1 MNDGRAGPARAG
13 PAPRLLA
20 GVVVAV
26 VLGETGAA
34 LLLALTSDSPP
45 GRILGGFAAVNLAIC
60 LSFGLCGA
68 GLAWFRP
75 RHPVGWLLGLS
86 GCAQGVTGVAGVALA
101 VGTADQWAEPDLR
114 LFATLFSWGWPWSMG
129 LGFFLALL
137 LFPDGRLPGKRWR
150 PVAVAVAGAGMVFV
164 LRMGLDPTSSNFDGA
179 HPLAHWGAVPAFDRA
194 GALWAVVD
202 LLNAASLLV
211 VLASLVVRFRSGD
224 DRTRRQLLWVVFAVL
239 IVLLLAVPV
248 VLLHIGSTWLLF
260 VFVLVP
266 ASILVAIVRHNL
278 LDIRLVVARTLA
290 WALMTGV
297 LVAAYLLVVAA
308 LGKSF
313 AAGGSAVVA
322 AGVVALGL
330 NPLRLRS
337 QRLVDRLLY
346 GDRQDPVRVLRRVG
360 PALGSAGDLT
370 SLAEAIAQSL
380 RLPYVSLRADG
391 RELAT
396 VGRPPSMLHGVP
408 LLVGPDRQ
416 GELVVGVR
424 RGDGRFT
431 GADLDVLRLLAA
443 PVAVAVHATLLAAEL
458 QQSRS
463 RVISARDDERRRLR
477 RDLHDGLGPVLTG
490 VGFKADAARNYV
502 HAQPEEAIELLT
514 ELRAETAAAL
524 EDVRRLVYDLRPPIL
539 DDVGLLEALRRLVE
553 RTGRRPDGRPLNI
566 TLDLPESVPPLPAGV
581 ETATYRIAAEAL
593 TNVIRH
599 SHASWATVQMTV
611 DSSLH
616 LSIVNEQQELGP
628 PWTAG
633 VGLSSMQERAA
644 ELGGVLTAGPFA
656 HGGLVSVTVPLDPV
670 ASE

>member
-1 MNDGRAGPARAG
+1 MKDGSAGSGSALRALRG
-13 PAPRLLA
+13 LA
-20 GVVVAV
+20 WVVVAV

-34 LLLALTSDSPP
+34 LAVALTGGPPP
-45 GRILGGFAAVNLAIC
+45 GSALGGFAAVNLAIC

-68 GLAWFRP
+68 VLVWFRP
-75 RHPVGWLLGLS
+75 RHPVGWLLSLS
-86 GCAQGVTGVAGVALA
+86 GCGQGVTGLAGVALA
-101 VGTADQWAEPDLR
+101 VGTADQWSEWALR

-150 PVAVAVAGAGMVFV
+150 PVAITVGGVGILFV
-164 LRMGLDPTSSNFDGA
+164 LRMGFDPTSSNFDGA
-179 HPLAHWGAVPAFDRA
+179 HPVPHWGAIPAFNRA
-194 GALWAVVD
+194 GGLWAVID
-202 LLNAASLLV
+202 LLNAASLVL
-211 VLASLVVRFRSGD
+211 VLASLVVRFRRGD
-224 DRTRRQLLWVVFAVL
+224 DRTRRQLLWVVFAVI
-239 IVLLLAVPV
+239 IVALVAVPV
-248 VLLHIGSTWLLF
+248 VLLHVGSTWVLL

-266 ASILVAIVRHNL
+266 ASILVAILRHNL
-278 LDIRLVVARTLA
+278 LDIRLVVARTVA

-297 LVAAYLLVVAA
+297 LVAAYLLVVAV
-308 LGKSF
+308 LGKSL

-330 NPLRLRS
+330 NPLRLRL

-370 SLAEAIAQSL
+370 SLADAIAQSL
-380 RLPYVSLRADG
+380 HLPYVSLRADG
-391 RELAT
+391 RELAI

-408 LLVGPDRQ
+408 LHVGPDRE
-416 GELVVGVR
+416 GELLVGVR
-424 RGDGRFT
+424 RGDGRF
-431 GADLDVLRLLAA
+431 ADADVDILRLLAA
-443 PVAVAVHATLLAAEL
+443 PVAVAMHATLLAAEL
-458 QQSRS
+458 QRSRS
-463 RVISARDDERRRLR
+463 RVVSARDDERRRLR

-502 HAQPEEAIELLT
+502 RAQPDEAIELLT

-553 RTGRRPDGRPLNI
+553 RTGRRPDGLPLSI
-566 TLDLPESVPPLPAGV
+566 ALELPESVPPLPAGV

-593 TNVIRH
+593 TNVVRH
-599 SHASWATVQMTV
+599 SHASWATVRMTV
-611 DSSLH
+611 DTSLH
-616 LSIVNEQQELGP
+616 LSIVNEQQTPAP

-644 ELGGVLTAGPFA
+644 ELGGVLTAGPVA
-656 HGGLVSVTVPLDPV
+656 QGGAVSVTVPLDHV

>member
-1 MNDGRAGPARAG
+1 MTDGGAGSARTVPALRV
-13 PAPRLLA
+13 LV

-34 LLLALTSDSPP
+34 LALALTGDPP
-45 GRILGGFAAVNLAIC
+45 TGSVLGGFATVNLAIC

-68 GLAWFRP
+68 VLAWFRP
-75 RHPVGWLLGLS
+75 THPVGWLLALS
-86 GCAQGVTGVAGVALA
+86 GCAQGVTGVAAVALA
-101 VGTADQWAEPDLR
+101 VGTDDQWSERALR

-137 LFPDGRLPGKRWR
+137 LFPDGKLPGKRWR
-150 PVAVAVAGAGMVFV
+150 PVVVAVAVVGILFV
-164 LRMGLDPTSSNFDGA
+164 LRMGLDPSSSNFDGA
-179 HPLAHWGAVPAFDRA
+179 HPLPHWGAVSAFDRA
-194 GALWAVVD
+194 DGLWAVID
-202 LLNAASLLV
+202 LLNAASLV
-211 VLASLVVRFRSGD
+211 IVLASLVVRFSRGD

-239 IVLLLAVPV
+239 VVALVAVPV
-248 VLLHIGSTWLLF
+248 VLLHIGSMWLLL

-266 ASILVAIVRHNL
+266 ASILVAILRHNL
-278 LDIRLVVARTLA
+278 LDIRLVVARTVA
-290 WALMTGV
+290 WTLLTGI
-297 LVAAYLLVVAA
+297 LVAAYLLVVAV

-322 AGVVALGL
+322 AGVVALAL

-360 PALGSAGDLT
+360 PALGSASDLT
-370 SLAEAIAQSL
+370 SLADAIAQSL
-380 RLPYVSLRADG
+380 NLPYVSLRADG

-463 RVISARDDERRRLR
+463 RVVSARDDERRRLR

-490 VGFKADAARNYV
+490 VGFKADAARNYIR
-502 HAQPEEAIELLT
+502 AQPDEAIELLT

-553 RTGRRPDGRPLNI
+553 RTGRRPDGLPLNI
-566 TLDLPESVPPLPAGV
+566 TLELPDSVPPLPAGV

-593 TNVIRH
+593 TNVVRH
-599 SHASWATVQMTV
+599 SHASWATVRMTV
-611 DSSLH
+611 DTSLH
-616 LSIVNEQQELGP
+616 LSIINEQQAPAP

-644 ELGGVLTAGPFA
+644 ELGGVLSAGPA
-656 HGGLVSVTVPLDPV
+656 AQGGAVSVTVPLDHV

>member
-1 MNDGRAGPARAG
+1 MNDGGAGSTPT
-13 PAPRLLA
+13 APTLRVLT

-34 LLLALTSDSPP
+34 LLLALASDSP
-45 GRILGGFAAVNLAIC
+45 GTFLGGFAAVNLAIC
-60 LSFGLCGA
+60 LSFGSCGA
-68 GLAWFRP
+68 VLAWFRP
-75 RHPVGWLLGLS
+75 RHPVGWLLALS
-86 GCAQGVTGVAGVALA
+86 GCAQGATGLAGVALA
-101 VGTADQWAEPDLR
+101 VGNAEQWSEPSMR

-137 LFPDGRLPGKRWR
+137 HFPDGQLPGRRWR
-150 PVAVAVAGAGMVFV
+150 PVAVAVAGVGLLFV

-179 HPLAHWGAVPAFDRA
+179 HPLPHWGAVTAFDRA
-194 GALWAVVD
+194 GGLWAVID
-202 LLNAASLLV
+202 LLNAASLV
-211 VLASLVVRFRSGD
+211 VVFVSLVVRFRRGD

-239 IVLLLAVPV
+239 VVALVAVPV
-248 VLLHIGSTWLLF
+248 VLLRFGSTLLF

-266 ASILVAIVRHNL
+266 VSILVAILRHNL
-278 LDIRLVVARTLA
+278 LDIRLVVARTVA
-290 WALMTGV
+290 WALITGI
-297 LVAAYLLVVAA
+297 LVAAYLLMVAV

-313 AAGGSAVVA
+313 AAGGSTVVA

-330 NPLRLRS
+330 NPLRLRT

-370 SLAEAIAQSL
+370 SLADAVAQSL
-380 RLPYVSLRADG
+380 HLPYVSLRADG

-396 VGRPPSMLHGVP
+396 FGQPPSMVHGVP

-424 RGDGRFT
+424 RGDGRFR
-431 GADLDVLRLLAA
+431 GADLEVLRLLAA
-443 PVAVAVHATLLAAEL
+443 PVAVAVHATLLAEEL

-463 RVISARDDERRRLR
+463 RVVSARDDERRRLR

-502 HAQPEEAIELLT
+502 RAQPDEAIELLT

-553 RTGRRPDGRPLNI
+553 RTGRRRDGLPLRI

-593 TNVIRH
+593 TNVVRH
-599 SHASWATVQMTV
+599 SHASWATVRMTV
-611 DSSLH
+611 DTSLH
-616 LSIVNEQQELGP
+616 LSIVNEQHEPGL

-644 ELGGVLTAGPFA
+644 ELGGVMTAGPVA
-656 HGGLVSVTVPLDPV
+656 HGGAVDVTVPLDHI

>member
-1 MNDGRAGPARAG
+1 MKGGSAGSGSAVRALRV
-13 PAPRLLA
+13 LA
-20 GVVVAV
+20 WVVVAL
-26 VLGETGAA
+26 VLVETGAA
-34 LLLALTSDSPP
+34 LALALTSAPP
-45 GRILGGFAAVNLAIC
+45 GSSLGGFAAVNLAIC

-68 GLAWFRP
+68 MLAWFRP
-75 RHPVGWLLGLS
+75 RHPVGWLLALS

-101 VGTADQWAEPDLR
+101 VGTADQWSATALR
-114 LFATLFSWGWPWSMG
+114 PFATLFSWGWPWSMG

-137 LFPDGRLPGKRWR
+137 LFPDGHLPGKRWR
-150 PVAVAVAGAGMVFV
+150 PVAVAIAVVGSLFV
-164 LRMGLDPTSSNFDGA
+164 LRMGLDPSSSNFDGA
-179 HPLAHWGAVPAFDRA
+179 HPLPHWGAVRDFDRA
-194 GALWAVVD
+194 GGLWAVVD

-211 VLASLVVRFRSGD
+211 VLASLGVRFRRGD
-224 DRTRRQLLWVVFAVL
+224 DRTRRQLLWVLFAVL
-239 IVLLLAVPV
+239 IVVLLAVPV
-248 VLLHIGSTWLLF
+248 VLLHLGSTWLLL

-266 ASILVAIVRHNL
+266 GSILVAILRHNL
-278 LDIRLVVARTLA
+278 LDIRLVVARTVA
-290 WALMTGV
+290 WALLTGI
-297 LVAAYLLVVAA
+297 LVAAYLLVVAV
-308 LGKSF
+308 LGKFF

-360 PALGSAGDLT
+360 PALGSASDLT
-370 SLAEAIAQSL
+370 SLADAIAESL
-380 RLPYVSLRADG
+380 HLPYVSLRADG
-391 RELAT
+391 SELAT

-408 LLVGPDRQ
+408 LLVGPGRQ

-431 GADLDVLRLLAA
+431 GADLDVLRLLSA

-463 RVISARDDERRRLR
+463 RAVSARDDERRRLR

-502 HAQPEEAIELLT
+502 RAQPDEAIELLT

-553 RTGRRPDGRPLNI
+553 RTGRRPDGLPLSI
-566 TLDLPESVPPLPAGV
+566 MLELPDSVPPLPAGV

-593 TNVIRH
+593 TNVVRH
-599 SHASWATVQMTV
+599 SHAGWATVRLTV
-611 DSSLH
+611 DTSLH
-616 LSIVNEQQELGP
+616 LSIVNEQQAPGP

-644 ELGGVLTAGPFA
+644 ELGGVLSAGPA
-656 HGGLVSVTVPLDPV
+656 AEGGAVSVTVPLDQV
-670 ASE
+670 TNE